1 MISRNNSNMT
11 TALKYESL
19 CRLLFLSG
27 VEGVGGGVGRVVHC
41 ITKKGKKKEV
51 ISVVLIKSHR
61 NSSFRKNI

>member
-1 MISRNNSNMT
+1 MT

-19 CRLLFLSG
+19 CGLLFVSG
-27 VEGVGGGVGRVVHC
+27 VEKGGLGRVVHC
-41 ITKKGKKKEV
+41 ITKKGNKKKEV